1 MTKPDD
7 TIRVLIPLKV
17 RKKNGRPKIL
27 PPTDYLPSK
36 DQAQD
41 PHILRAIG
49 RAWGWRRRMEA
60 GEFVT
65 IQELAEA
72 VGLAERHV
80 SRQLRLAYLAP
91 EVLKRLTCGREV
103 SSVSLYDLCFLA
115 GVTWGEQ
122 FERVFDLIAD
132 ASPSKKH
139 DPRLFLDGADVR
151 AICS

>member
-1 MTKPDD
+1 MTKPND
-7 TIRVLIPLKV
+7 TIRVLIPLTV

-27 PPTDYLPSK
+27 PPANYRPSE
-36 DQAQD
+36 DQTQD

-60 GEFVT
+60 GEFTT

-91 EVLKRLTCGREV
+91 EVLKRLTCSREV
-103 SSVSLYDLCFLA
+103 PTVSLYDLCFLA
-115 GVTWGEQ
+115 GEAWGQQVRQAVGEKNSHD
-122 FERVFDLIAD
+122 RRSVM
-132 ASPSKKH
+132 PSSSHIQLK
-139 DPRLFLDGADVR
+139 
-151 AICS
+151 S

>member
-1 MTKPDD
+1 MTALD
-7 TIRVLIPLKV
+7 TIQVFVPLKV

-27 PPTDYLPSK
+27 PPTDYRPSE

-49 RAWGWRRRMEA
+49 RAWGWRRRMDA
-60 GEFVT
+60 GEFAT

-91 EVLKRLTCGREV
+91 
-103 SSVSLYDLCFLA
+103 
-115 GVTWGEQ
+115 
-122 FERVFDLIAD
+122 
-132 ASPSKKH
+132 
-139 DPRLFLDGADVR
+139 
-151 AICS
+151 

>member
-1 MTKPDD
+1 MTKPDE

-17 RKKNGRPKIL
+17 RKKNGRPKIM
-27 PPTDYLPSK
+27 PPADYRPSE

-60 GEFVT
+60 GEFAT

-91 EVLKRLTCGREV
+91 EVLKRLVFRREV
-103 SSVSLYDLCFLA
+103 SAVTVMQLTECAPLSWHEQA
-115 GVTWGEQ
+115 GV
-122 FERVFDLIAD
+122 VFLGTNL
-132 ASPSKKH
+132 PSR
-139 DPRLFLDGADVR
+139 P
-151 AICS
+151 

>member
-27 PPTDYLPSK
+27 PPADYRPSE

-60 GEFVT
+60 GEFATVRD
-65 IQELAEA
+65 LAIKMN
-72 VGLAERHV
+72 LAERHV
-80 SRQLRLAYLAP
+80 SR
-91 EVLKRLTCGREV
+91 
-103 SSVSLYDLCFLA
+103 
-115 GVTWGEQ
+115 
-122 FERVFDLIAD
+122 
-132 ASPSKKH
+132 
-139 DPRLFLDGADVR
+139 
-151 AICS
+151 